1 MPVDYK
7 ALLEGYM
14 GLVINCEAYS
24 YLEEAKEGEFTE
36 DAMAALR
43 EIEVKCYDLYEEPDS

>member
-36 DAMAALR
+36 NAMRILR
-43 EIEVKCYDLYEEPDS
+43 RIEAKCYSPHEDSNS